1 MADWQKIGTALQ
13 GMGEGFAGRGAQW
26 QAAQARAQEA
36 EAFKAAQERRL
47 EMERQNAQQQ
57 QAKLIQS
64 ESGQLAGYTLRQ
76 MQRQLES
83 GQSVSPDTLKLHL
96 RGMAGSGANP
106 AALNDLAKVVMN
118 PETQQE
124 ALRGY
129 IADVAPMFGMD
140 KKPDAMTNVVT
151 GNDGKRYGLKD
162 GRMVEIP
169 SPEGVSFGGGESGGM
184 TEYQREQVRLRAAQL
199 EFDKAKAE
207 AAENRLPPALLE
219 YQLEEDKSYQSAVA
233 AAASAKDLAQSYRE
247 SGASAGA
254 AAVFE
259 EFVKDKFGSEDGVTQ
274 MRQQYTKLRNS
285 MVLGDLPP
293 GVASDKDIEI
303 AMSGYPKATANPE
316 YVESFLNG
324 MAKLNRFRAAQ
335 ALYNKNYLSANR
347 TVEKKDR
354 YWKAPIKIS
363 DDYTTNLAE
372 IYYSAMEEGLTVKEM
387 LDLAGVTDP
396 NILKRIG
403 Y

>member
-1 MADWQKIGTALQ
+1 
-13 GMGEGFAGRGAQW
+13 MGEGFAGRGAQW
-26 QAAQARAQEA
+26 QAAQSRQKEA
-36 EAFKAAQERRL
+36 EAFQSAQERRL
-47 EMERQNAQQQ
+47 EMERQKAQAQ

-64 ESGQLAGYTLRQ
+64 EAGQMAGYTLRQ
-76 MQRQLES
+76 MQRQIAE
-83 GQSVSPDTLKLHL
+83 GQPVSEQTLKMHL
-96 RGMAGSGANP
+96 RGMAGMNANP
-106 AALNDLAKVVMN
+106 AALNDLAKAMMN
-118 PETQQE
+118 PETQRE
-124 ALRGY
+124 ALQGY
-129 IADVAPMFGMD
+129 VADVAPMFGLNKD
-140 KKPDAMTNVVT
+140 SRPMTNVAT
-151 GNDGKRYGLKD
+151 GSDGNRYGLQD
-162 GRMVEIP
+162 GRMVKIP
-169 SPEGVSFGGGESGGM
+169 GPEGVSFGGGESGGM

-207 AAENRLPPALLE
+207 AAANELPPALLE
-219 YQLEEDKSYQSAVA
+219 YQLDEDKSYQSAVA
-233 AAASAKDLAQSYRE
+233 AAASATELAQSYRE

-259 EFVKDKFGSEDGVTQ
+259 EFIKDKFGSEDGVTQ

-303 AMSGYPKATANPE
+303 AMSGYPKATANPA

-372 IYYSAMEEGLTVKEM
+372 IYYSAMEEGVTVKEM
-387 LDLAGVTDP
+387 LDMAGVNDP
-396 NILKRIG
+396 QILKRIG